1 MSPARRIFIIYRKE
15 LIDILRDRRTLTAM
29 IVIPVVLY
37 PVIMLG
43 FLWLAQFEEVK
54 LKAERFVVA
63 VDDDHTRRELEAML
77 ARVEADEHDASP
89 PPATFDVRV
98 FGQAAP
104 GDDPAIQLH
113 VTLEVVPAESP
124 FPSRVN
130 AHISYNE
137 VDIRSRMAMERLTAT
152 LGRFRTLVTR
162 QSVEAILDHAFP
174 GAPVRPD
181 IDVVLNPVRI
191 ESRSLASD
199 SQRGGWALGQIIP
212 IILVLM
218 TITGAIYPAI
228 DLTAGERERGTL
240 ETLMATPV
248 PPLHLIIGKFL
259 VVATV
264 GLVTAVLNLA
274 SVGATMHFGG
284 LTRVLTADHP
294 VQFPLH
300 VLPIILLCMVPFA
313 LLFAAVLIAV
323 CSFARTFKEAQNYVM
338 PVIIAALIPSMAVTV
353 PTIRLEGAMLVLPVG
368 NMVLLAR
375 ELFQQTCDWTAVLVV
390 LLSTSLY
397 AVAAIALAT
406 RLFGQEAVL
415 FVDTGSYK
423 TLLLRRFLPPRSS
436 PSPAQ
441 VLLLAAILFPVSFYV
456 QGALIGDTVEH
467 FVDKLR
473 WVALVQ
479 FGILFLLVPL
489 AICVYLKIDLR
500 SGLRLA
506 PPRWPAWPAALLLGV
521 SSWVLAHEFI
531 LLQPQSAAMVEAAGR
546 IESQLQ
552 EAPVWLILLLMACAP
567 AVAEEVFFRGF
578 LLSGLGTTLRKWSAI
593 AAAALVFGIFHFMI
607 DRLPLTVLLGLVL
620 GYLCWQS
627 GSIWPGI
634 LFHALHNGS
643 TILLARLPAISD
655 WLRIPDSADAQPA
668 HLPLHVI
675 IPALCLFIMG
685 LALARRAGPAGKM
698 GTGSAPATL
707 DE

>member
-1 MSPARRIFIIYRKE
+1 MTPTHRIRIIYRKE
-15 LIDILRDRRTLTAM
+15 LVDILRDRRTLTAM

-43 FLWLAQFEEVK
+43 FLWLAQFEESR

-63 VDDDHTRRELEAML
+63 VDDESTRLELESIL
-77 ARVEADEHDASP
+77 ARVEADRQESSAHRT
-89 PPATFDVRV
+89 TFDVRV
-98 FGQAAP
+98 ISQPMP
-104 GDDPAIQLH
+104 GEDPGVQLH
-113 VTLEVVPAESP
+113 VALESVPAELP
-124 FPSRVN
+124 LPPRV
-130 AHISYNE
+130 AVHMTYNE
-137 VDIRSRMAMERLTAT
+137 VDIRSRTAMEQLTAT
-152 LGRFRTLVTR
+152 LGRFGNLAARE
-162 QSVEAILDHAFP
+162 SVGAILERVFP
-174 GAPVRPD
+174 EAPARPD
-181 IDVVLNPVRI
+181 IDLVLNPVHV
-191 ESRSLASD
+191 ESLSLATD

-264 GLVTAVLNLA
+264 GLLTAVLNLA

-313 LLFAAVLIAV
+313 LLFAAILIAV

-338 PVIIAALIPSMAVTV
+338 PVIIAALIPSMAVAV
-353 PTIRLEGAMLVLPVG
+353 PTIRLQGAMLVLPVG

-375 ELFQQTCDWTAVLVV
+375 ELFQQTCDWTAVVIV

-423 TLLLRRFLPPRSS
+423 TLLLRRFLTPRTM
-436 PSPAQ
+436 PSLAQ
-441 VLLLAAILFPVSFYV
+441 VLLLAAVLFPVSFYV
-456 QGALIGDTVEH
+456 QGALIGDTVER
-467 FVDKLR
+467 FVDKLQR
-473 WVALVQ
+473 VALVQ
-479 FGILFLLVPL
+479 FGILFLLVPI
-489 AICVYLKIDLR
+489 AMCVYLKINLR
-500 SGLRLA
+500 TGLRLA
-506 PPRWPAWPAALLLGV
+506 APRWPAWLAALLLGA
-521 SSWVLAHEFI
+521 SSWALAHEFI
-531 LLQPQSAAMVEAAGR
+531 LLQPQSDSMVEAAR
-546 IESQLQ
+546 QIESQLKD
-552 EAPVWLILLLMACAP
+552 APVWLILLVMACAP
-567 AVAEEVFFRGF
+567 ALSEEVFFRGF
-578 LLSGLGTTLRKWSAI
+578 LLTGLGTTLRKWPAI
-593 AAAALVFGIFHFMI
+593 IAAALVFGVFHFMI
-607 DRLPLTVLLGLVL
+607 DRLPLTALLGLVL

-627 GSIWPGI
+627 GSIWPGV
-634 LFHALHNGS
+634 LFHTLHNGS
-643 TILLARLPAISD
+643 TILLSRFPAISA
-655 WLRIPDSADAQPA
+655 WLRIPASADPSPTHLPA
-668 HLPLHVI
+668 HI
-675 IPALCLFIMG
+675 IVTAAGLFLLG
-685 LALARRAGPAGKM
+685 LILTGRAGVMRRPARNRDG
-698 GTGSAPATL
+698 L
-707 DE
+707 V

>member
-1 MSPARRIFIIYRKE
+1 MTPTHRIRIIYRKE
-15 LIDILRDRRTLTAM
+15 LVDILRDRRTLTAM

-43 FLWLAQFEEVK
+43 FLWLAQFEESR

-63 VDDDHTRRELEAML
+63 VDDQSTRLELESIL
-77 ARVEADEHDASP
+77 ARVEADRQESSAQRT
-89 PPATFDVRV
+89 TFDVRV
-98 FGQAAP
+98 ISQPMP
-104 GDDPAIQLH
+104 GEDPGVQLH
-113 VTLEVVPAESP
+113 VALERVPAELP
-124 FPSRVN
+124 LPPRV
-130 AHISYNE
+130 AVHMTYNE
-137 VDIRSRMAMERLTAT
+137 VDIRSRTAMEQLTAT
-152 LGRFRTLVTR
+152 LGRFGNLAARE
-162 QSVEAILDHAFP
+162 SVGAIIERVFPEASA
-174 GAPVRPD
+174 RPD
-181 IDVVLNPVRI
+181 IDLVLNPVHV
-191 ESRSLASD
+191 ESFSLATD

-259 VVATV
+259 VVATI
-264 GLVTAVLNLA
+264 GLLTAVLNLA

-313 LLFAAVLIAV
+313 LLFAAILIAV

-338 PVIIAALIPSMAVTV
+338 PVIIAALIPSMAVAV
-353 PTIRLEGAMLVLPVG
+353 PTIRLQGAMLVLPVG

-375 ELFQQTCDWTAVLVV
+375 ELFQQTCDWTAVVVV

-423 TLLLRRFLPPRSS
+423 TLLLRRFLTPRTM
-436 PSPAQ
+436 PSLAQ

-467 FVDKLR
+467 FVDKLQH
-473 WVALVQ
+473 VALVQ
-479 FGILFLLVPL
+479 FGILFLLVPI
-489 AICVYLKIDLR
+489 AMCVYLKINLR
-500 SGLRLA
+500 TGLRLA
-506 PPRWPAWPAALLLGV
+506 APRWPAWLAALLLGA
-521 SSWVLAHEFI
+521 SSWALAHEFI
-531 LLQPQSAAMVEAAGR
+531 LLQPQSAAMVEAAR
-546 IESQLQ
+546 QIESQLK
-552 EAPVWLILLLMACAP
+552 EAPVWLILLVMACAP
-567 AVAEEVFFRGF
+567 ALSEEVFFRGF
-578 LLSGLGTTLRKWSAI
+578 LLTGLGTTLRKWPAI
-593 AAAALVFGIFHFMI
+593 IAAALVFGIFHFMI
-607 DRLPLTVLLGLVL
+607 DRLPLTALLGLVL

-627 GSIWPGI
+627 GSIWPGV
-634 LFHALHNGS
+634 LFHTLHNGS
-643 TILLARLPAISD
+643 TILLSRFPAISA
-655 WLRIPDSADAQPA
+655 WLRIPASAEPSPTHLPA
-668 HLPLHVI
+668 HI
-675 IPALCLFIMG
+675 IITAAGLFLLG
-685 LALARRAGPAGKM
+685 LALACRAGATHRQDPVRSEPA
-698 GTGSAPATL
+698 
-707 DE
+707 